1 MTVKSNIKKAAERVG
16 GRSRIPID
24 KAYVQSQ
31 LERVFG
37 QGWNRQAAKAMGVDE
52 GTMSRLTNGLARWTP
67 NYQLALQGIIRRP
80 MDEIIQHLAPD
91 TPIALAGGDV
101 KVVGHV
107 SIDGMVT
114 DGPGGAAR
122 RAAMPPGM
130 VDALALAVYA
140 PGSAMDKWVLY
151 YGPAAAGPEHVV
163 GRLCVVRRPLMGAM
177 VGMLRK
183 GSVRGLYS
191 LTSLAGF
198 TPASDE
204 GQVSSASAVEWIRTA

>member
-1 MTVKSNIKKAAERVG
+1 
-16 GRSRIPID
+16 
-24 KAYVQSQ
+24 
-31 LERVFG
+31 
-37 QGWNRQAAKAMGVDE
+37 
-52 GTMSRLTNGLARWTP
+52 
-67 NYQLALQGIIRRP
+67 

-107 SIDGMVT
+107 SLDGMVT

-130 VDALALAVYA
+130 VDALALAIYA
-140 PGSAMDKWVLY
+140 PGSATDKWTLY
-151 YGPAAAGPEHVV
+151 YGPSAARPDDVV
-163 GRLCVVRRPLMGAM
+163 GRLCVVQRPLVGAM

-191 LTSLAGF
+191 LTSMLGFNPAG
-198 TPASDE
+198 DE
-204 GQVSSASAVEWIRTA
+204 SQISEASAVEWIRTA